1 MANKNVEEVVTTE
14 VVETLKLPD
23 NQYKL
28 SSGVIVEIV
37 VDAVASSE
45 VIKNLMLNVFK
56 VVKLEKNGTIKE
68 GGDSIEKADKIIQL
82 QDTLLSN
89 FVTLVGSISEYMTS
103 IPTIDKS
110 WLKKLRRSNLL
121 IGNLDLDDEDDVNY
135 LFLKYVAFA
144 SPEDWQ
150 LLMEKTIQNQ

>member
-14 VVETLKLPD
+14 AEETLKLPD

-89 FVTLVGSISEYMTS
+89 FVTLVGSIQNYMTS

-135 LFLKYVAFA
+135 LFLKYVAFS

-150 LLMEKTIQNQ
+150 LLMEKTIQTQ